1 MCIFH
6 TTYYKTLLFVS
17 NNLVTV
23 YSKMLRYAD
32 TSFFVNAVFSSL
44 NEDDTC
50 VLALQFLSYWL
61 TKYKIGLRTD
71 SLFKESIDF
80 QYFPSVI
87 L

>member
-6 TTYYKTLLFVS
+6 TTYCRTLLFVS

-23 YSKMLRYAD
+23 YSKMLKYAD

-61 TKYKIGLRTD
+61 TKYKIGLHTD
-71 SLFKESIDF
+71 SLFKESKDF